1 MAYSTS
7 NPPRLLLPSKDG
19 VAPAIWSY
27 ISADVHT
34 DVDATDY
41 FTNAVNIGM
50 KVGDIVYVAES
61 DNSYAT
67 TLHSV
72 AAIDTD
78 GNATISAA
86 VLA

>member
-1 MAYSTS
+1 MAYDTS
-7 NPPRLLLPSKDG
+7 APPIRLIPSRDG
-19 VAPAIWSY
+19 SAPAVWSY

-41 FTNAVNIGM
+41 FSNAASLGM
-50 KVGDIVYVAES
+50 KVGDIVFVAES

-67 TLHSV
+67 TVHSV
-72 AAIDTD
+72 AAIDSS
-78 GNATISAA
+78 GNGTISAA